1 MNIKELLKNAEAIKN
16 AIGKHYNDLSD
27 EEKSILGSYNLY
39 DEKQDETIA
48 DFMDVLLSFPI
59 SVSEDEVVPTGAIYD
74 PIGEA
79 VDSYLYDNINKL
91 DGSEATED
99 DIDALYILSS
109 YITRKDIED
118 EDENVIKVILTMREP
133 QGNGSKSVTINVN
146 QQ

>member
-1 MNIKELLKNAEAIKN
+1 MNIKELLKNAEVIEN
-16 AIGKHYNDLSD
+16 AIGKHYHDLSN
-27 EEKSILGSYNLY
+27 EEKSILGDYDLY
-39 DEKQDETIA
+39 DRDSDETIA
-48 DFMDVLLSFPI
+48 DFMNALLSFPV
-59 SVSEDEVVPTGAIYD
+59 SVSEDEVVPTGVIYD
-74 PIGEA
+74 STSDA
-79 VDSYLYDNINKL
+79 VDSYMYDNINKL

-118 EDENVIKVILTMREP
+118 EDENIVKVILTMREP